1 MKTECIEHQ
10 FTFQGIN
17 RRRVEAKFDGGSI
30 TSDAGGLLLRETE
43 KRVGVIEQFT
53 QCFTDYRSPALIE
66 HTVEELL
73 SQRIYGI
80 ALGYEDLSDH
90 DELRHD
96 PLLAALAGK
105 TDPMGANRVHERD
118 RGKALA
124 GKSTLN
130 RMELTPAD
138 ADASNRYKKIVADEG
153 KMERFFIEM
162 FFQQHPEAPER
173 IVIDLDATD
182 DLIHGHQE
190 GRHFHGYYDHHCYL
204 PLYMFCGHHL
214 LSAKLCTADI
224 EPAKWAEEELKRV
237 IAQIQEKWPDVRI
250 VIRGDSG
257 FCRDEIMAWCEGT
270 PNVDYLVGMARNPR
284 LEAILWEDLDE
295 VRRAFEM
302 SGRVVRLY
310 KDFQYRTQKSWSRA
324 RRVIGKAEHLSK
336 GRNPRFVVTS
346 IPAQEMDARTVYVKE
361 YCARG
366 DMENRIKEQQMGLFA
381 DRTSTHWMRSNQL
394 RLWFSSVAYV
404 LMNAL
409 RSLGLKGTALA
420 RAQCWTIR
428 EKLFKIG
435 ACVKISVRRVFLSLS
450 SSYPYKGTFTSI
462 YRNLR
467 ALVPRSV

>member
-10 FTFQGIN
+10 FTFQGLN
-17 RRRVEAKFDGGSI
+17 RRNVEANFNGGSI

-53 QCFTDYRSPALIE
+53 QCFTDYRSATLIE
-66 HTVEELL
+66 HSVEELVG
-73 SQRIYGI
+73 QRIYGL

-90 DELRHD
+90 DDLRHD
-96 PLLAALAGK
+96 PLLATLAGK
-105 TDPMGANRVHERD
+105 EDPTGANRIHERD

-130 RMELTPAD
+130 RLELTPAD
-138 ADASNRYKKIVADEG
+138 ANVDSRYKKIVADED
-153 KMERFFIEM
+153 KIERFFVEL
-162 FFQQHPEAPER
+162 FLQQHPKEPGR

-182 DLIHGHQE
+182 DLIHGNQE
-190 GRHFHGYYDHHCYL
+190 GRFFHGYYDHYCYL

-214 LSAKLCTADI
+214 LSAKLRTSDVDA
-224 EPAKWAEEELKRV
+224 AKGSVEELKRV
-237 IAQIQEKWPDVRI
+237 IGQLREEWPEVQII
-250 VIRGDSG
+250 IRGDSG
-257 FCRDEIMAWCEGT
+257 FCREEIMAWCEE
-270 PNVDYLVGMARNPR
+270 NDVDYLLGLARNSR
-284 LEAILWEDLDE
+284 LVGILQEDLDE
-295 VRRAFEM
+295 VRRAFEL
-302 SGRVVRLY
+302 SGRAVRLY
-310 KDFQYRTQKSWSRA
+310 KDFQYRTKKSWSRE
-324 RRVIGKAEHLSK
+324 RRVVGKAEHLAK
-336 GRNPRFVVTS
+336 GSNPRYVVTS
-346 IPAQEMDARTVYVKE
+346 IPADKMDARTVYQKE

-366 DMENRIKEQQMGLFA
+366 DMENRIKEQQLGLFA

-409 RSLGLKGTALA
+409 RSLGLKGTAMA

-467 ALVPRSV
+467 ALVPRAT